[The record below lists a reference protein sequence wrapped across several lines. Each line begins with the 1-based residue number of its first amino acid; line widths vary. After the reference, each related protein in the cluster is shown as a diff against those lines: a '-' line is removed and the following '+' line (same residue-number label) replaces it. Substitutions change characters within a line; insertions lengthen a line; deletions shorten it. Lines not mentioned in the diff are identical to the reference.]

1 MLKIENSFALLSD
14 EELVERMTVPDVDEK
29 LHEYFFY
36 VKCAPILKYL
46 SKKLYGSC
54 DITILTGELYEFIA
68 SNDWAVLRK
77 WEKRN
82 EASLF
87 SYIARCATNYFIN
100 KENSE
105 KKRQDKETLTS
116 TPGIIEQISSFT
128 EENEDESLPIWK
140 AYNMLNE
147 RDREVLRLLVIEGF
161 QMLTVAK
168 ELWKYVDSK
177 QDISE
182 LSPKR
187 IQGTISMIKH
197 RAQLALLEI
206 VRFLES
212 EAT

>member
-77 WEKRN
+77 WENRN

-168 ELWKYVDSK
+168 EIWKYVDSK

-197 RAQLALLEI
+197 RAQLALLEN
-206 VRFLES
+206 LEKLS
-212 EAT
+212 RS

>member
-14 EELVERMTVPDVDEK
+14 EEFVERMTASDVDEK

-105 KKRQDKETLTS
+105 KKRQDKETPTS
-116 TPGIIEQISSFT
+116 APGIIEQISSFT
-128 EENEDESLPIWK
+128 EESEDESLPIWK

-161 QMLTVAK
+161 QMLAVAK

-197 RAQLALLEI
+197 RAQLALLEN
-206 VRFLES
+206 LEKLGKN
-212 EAT
+212 

>member
-14 EELVERMTVPDVDEK
+14 EELVERMTAPDVDEK

-68 SNDWAVLRK
+68 SNDWAVIRK

-140 AYNMLNE
+140 AYDMLNE

-197 RAQLALLEI
+197 RAQLALLDN
-206 VRFLES
+206 LEKLS
-212 EAT
+212 RN

>member
-14 EELVERMTVPDVDEK
+14 EELVERMTAPDVDEK

-68 SNDWAVLRK
+68 SNDWAVIRK

-140 AYNMLNE
+140 AYDMLNE
-147 RDREVLRLLVIEGF
+147 RDREVLRLLLIEGF
-161 QMLTVAK
+161 QLLTVAK

-187 IQGTISMIKH
+187 IQGTISMINH
-197 RAQLALLEI
+197 RAHLAL
-206 VRFLES
+206 
-212 EAT
+212 

>member
-14 EELVERMTVPDVDEK
+14 EELVERMTAPDVDEK

-87 SYIARCATNYFIN
+87 SYIARCATNYLIN

-140 AYNMLNE
+140 AYDMLNE

-168 ELWKYVDSK
+168 EIWKYVDSK

-197 RAQLALLEI
+197 RAQLALLEN
-206 VRFLES
+206 LEKLS
-212 EAT
+212 RS

>member
-14 EELVERMTVPDVDEK
+14 EELVERMTAPDVDEK

-46 SKKLYGSC
+46 SKKFYGSC

-82 EASLF
+82 DASLF

-147 RDREVLRLLVIEGF
+147 RDREVLRLLVIEGC

-197 RAQLALLEI
+197 RAQLALLEN
-206 VRFLES
+206 LEKLNRN
-212 EAT
+212 

>member
-68 SNDWAVLRK
+68 SNDWTVLRK

-168 ELWKYVDSK
+168 EIWKYVDSK

-197 RAQLALLEI
+197 RAQLALLEN
-206 VRFLES
+206 LEKLNRN
-212 EAT
+212 

>member
-1 MLKIENSFALLSD
+1 MLKIEKSFALLSD
-14 EELVERMTVPDVDEK
+14 EEFVERMTAHDVDEK

-116 TPGIIEQISSFT
+116 APGIIEQISSFT
-128 EENEDESLPIWK
+128 EESEDESLPIWK

-177 QDISE
+177 QDISK

-197 RAQLALLEI
+197 RAQLALLEN
-206 VRFLES
+206 LEKLS
-212 EAT
+212 RS

>member
-105 KKRQDKETLTS
+105 KKRHDKETPTS

-197 RAQLALLEI
+197 RAQLALLEN
-206 VRFLES
+206 LEKLNRN
-212 EAT
+212 

>member
-14 EELVERMTVPDVDEK
+14 EELVERMTAPDVDEK

-128 EENEDESLPIWK
+128 EESEDESLPIWK
-140 AYNMLNE
+140 AYDMLNE

-168 ELWKYVDSK
+168 EIWKYVDSK
-177 QDISE
+177 QDLSE

-197 RAQLALLEI
+197 RAQLALLEN
-206 VRFLES
+206 LEKLS
-212 EAT
+212 RS

>member
-14 EELVERMTVPDVDEK
+14 EELIERMTVPDVDEK

-87 SYIARCATNYFIN
+87 SYIARCVTNYFIN

-197 RAQLALLEI
+197 RAQLALLEN
-206 VRFLES
+206 LEKLS
-212 EAT
+212 RS

>member
-14 EELVERMTVPDVDEK
+14 EELVERMTAPDVDEK

-140 AYNMLNE
+140 AYDMLNE

-197 RAQLALLEI
+197 RAQLALLEN
-206 VRFLES
+206 LEKLS
-212 EAT
+212 RN

>member
-14 EELVERMTVPDVDEK
+14 EELVERMTAPDVDEK

-87 SYIARCATNYFIN
+87 SYIARCITNYFIN

-116 TPGIIEQISSFT
+116 APGIIEQISSFT
-128 EENEDESLPIWK
+128 EESEDESLPIWK
-140 AYNMLNE
+140 AYDMLNE

-168 ELWKYVDSK
+168 EIWKYVDSK

-197 RAQLALLEI
+197 RAQLALLEN
-206 VRFLES
+206 LEKLNRS
-212 EAT
+212 

>member
-197 RAQLALLEI
+197 RAQLALLEN
-206 VRFLES
+206 LEKLNRN
-212 EAT
+212 

>member
-14 EELVERMTVPDVDEK
+14 EELIERMTVPDVDEK

-197 RAQLALLEI
+197 RAQLALLEN
-206 VRFLES
+206 LEKLNRN
-212 EAT
+212 

>member
-14 EELVERMTVPDVDEK
+14 EELVERMTAPDVDEK

-68 SNDWAVLRK
+68 SNDWAVIRK

-87 SYIARCATNYFIN
+87 SYIARCTTNYFIN

-116 TPGIIEQISSFT
+116 APGIIEQISSFT
-128 EENEDESLPIWK
+128 EESEDESLPIWK
-140 AYNMLNE
+140 AYDMLNE

-168 ELWKYVDSK
+168 EIWKYVDSK

-197 RAQLALLEI
+197 RAQLALLEN
-206 VRFLES
+206 LEKLS
-212 EAT
+212 RS

>member
-1 MLKIENSFALLSD
+1 MLKIEKSFALLSY
-14 EELVERMTVPDVDEK
+14 EEFVERMTAHDVDEK

-116 TPGIIEQISSFT
+116 SPGIIEQISSFT
-128 EENEDESLPIWK
+128 EESEDESLPIWK

-197 RAQLALLEI
+197 RAQLALLEN
-206 VRFLES
+206 LEKLS
-212 EAT
+212 RS

>member
-14 EELVERMTVPDVDEK
+14 EELVERMTAHDVDEK

-68 SNDWAVLRK
+68 SNDWAVIRK

-140 AYNMLNE
+140 AYDMLNE

-197 RAQLALLEI
+197 RAQLALLEN
-206 VRFLES
+206 LEKLS
-212 EAT
+212 RS

>member
-14 EELVERMTVPDVDEK
+14 EELVERMTAPDVDEK

-147 RDREVLRLLVIEGF
+147 RDREVLRLLVIEGC

-197 RAQLALLEI
+197 RAQLALLEN
-206 VRFLES
+206 LEKLNRN
-212 EAT
+212 

>member
-14 EELVERMTVPDVDEK
+14 EELVERMTAPDVDEK

-168 ELWKYVDSK
+168 EIWKYVDSK

-197 RAQLALLEI
+197 RAQLALLEN
-206 VRFLES
+206 LEKLS
-212 EAT
+212 RS

>member
-68 SNDWAVLRK
+68 SNDWAVLRN

-197 RAQLALLEI
+197 RAQLALLEN
-206 VRFLES
+206 LEKLNRN
-212 EAT
+212 

>member
-14 EELVERMTVPDVDEK
+14 EELVERMTAPDVDEK

-68 SNDWAVLRK
+68 SNDWAVIRK

-116 TPGIIEQISSFT
+116 TPGIIEQISSCT

-140 AYNMLNE
+140 AYDMLNE

-197 RAQLALLEI
+197 RAQLALLEN
-206 VRFLES
+206 LEKLS
-212 EAT
+212 RS

>member
-14 EELVERMTVPDVDEK
+14 EELVERMTAPDVDEK

-87 SYIARCATNYFIN
+87 SYIARCVTNYFIN

-116 TPGIIEQISSFT
+116 APGIIEQISSFT
-128 EENEDESLPIWK
+128 EESEDESLPIWK
-140 AYNMLNE
+140 AYDMLNE

-168 ELWKYVDSK
+168 EIWKYVDSK

-197 RAQLALLEI
+197 RAQLALLEN
-206 VRFLES
+206 LEKLS
-212 EAT
+212 RS

>member
-14 EELVERMTVPDVDEK
+14 EELIERMTVPDVDEK

-105 KKRQDKETLTS
+105 KKRQDKETPTS

-197 RAQLALLEI
+197 RAQLALLEN
-206 VRFLES
+206 LEKLNRN
-212 EAT
+212 

>member
-1 MLKIENSFALLSD
+1 MLKIEKSFALLSD
-14 EELVERMTVPDVDEK
+14 EELVERMTASDIDEK

-140 AYNMLNE
+140 AYDMLNE

-197 RAQLALLEI
+197 RAQLALLEN
-206 VRFLES
+206 LEKLNRN
-212 EAT
+212 

>member
-14 EELVERMTVPDVDEK
+14 EELVERMTAPDVDEK

-68 SNDWAVLRK
+68 SNDWADLRK

-116 TPGIIEQISSFT
+116 SPGIIEQISSFT
-128 EENEDESLPIWK
+128 EESEDESLPIWK

-197 RAQLALLEI
+197 RAQLALLEN
-206 VRFLES
+206 LEKLS
-212 EAT
+212 RS

>member
-14 EELVERMTVPDVDEK
+14 EELIERMTVPDVDEK

-140 AYNMLNE
+140 AYDMLNE

-197 RAQLALLEI
+197 RAQLALLEN
-206 VRFLES
+206 LEKLNRN
-212 EAT
+212 

>member
-14 EELVERMTVPDVDEK
+14 EELVERMTAPDVDEK

-105 KKRQDKETLTS
+105 KKRQNKETLTS
-116 TPGIIEQISSFT
+116 TPGIIELISSFT

-197 RAQLALLEI
+197 RAQLALLEN
-206 VRFLES
+206 LEKLNRN
-212 EAT
+212 